1 MNKLIQ
7 YVIIIVIIIKVESE
21 KIISNLIRFVNLSA
35 KTVVNI
41 GEPQRLF
48 FFDMDLTRNTSLM
61 ISPFYNKNDSST
73 SVYKGK
79 ITIIENEKNVQYQI
93 MQDQFH
99 LLDSKYILNDFN
111 FYLTKSTRV
120 TFEAIL
126 SLTFKYDDYDY
137 SLVYQLYNKDVI
149 DKKQFGMKI
158 TYDIL
163 QGTLYL
169 GGLPQKIVGNLVQNT
184 LKVNDKY
191 STWGFNIKRI
201 IVGKYT
207 FYSNDY
213 VYLQST
219 QKAIYVK
226 RDFYEFYNN
235 TILRE
240 YYDNNTCYIR
250 DIRDYRV
257 KCIGREIKYLPPIEV
272 IIQGYKFRI
281 NKNNIFTCFLDIC
294 SLDMEIREHWVFGT
308 SFFERYITLF
318 DYDDKSVSF
327 FYKESLL
334 YSNYNKSI
342 IIIVIIN
349 SIIIIIDIIK
359 ILLL

>member
-93 MQDQFH
+93 IQDQFH
-99 LLDSKYILNDFN
+99 LLDSKYILKDFN

-126 SLTFKYDDYDY
+126 SLSFKYDDYDY
-137 SLVYQLYNKDVI
+137 SLVYQLYNKGVI
-149 DKKQFGMKI
+149 DKKQFGMKL

-163 QGTLYL
+163 QGTFYL
-169 GGLPQKIVGNLVQNT
+169 GGLPQMLVGNLIQNK
-184 LKVNDKY
+184 LIVNDKY
-191 STWGFNIKRI
+191 STWGYNIERI
-201 IVGKYT
+201 IVGKHT
-207 FYSNDY
+207 FYTKDY

-235 TILRE
+235 TILKE

-272 IIQGYKFRI
+272 IIQGYKFTI
-281 NKNNIFTCFLDIC
+281 DKNNIFTCYLDIC
-294 SLDMEIREHWVFGT
+294 SLDMEIREQWVFGT
-308 SFFERYITLF
+308 SFYERYITLF

-327 FYKESLL
+327 FYEESLL
-334 YSNYNKSI
+334 YTNYNKSVV
-342 IIIVIIN
+342 IIVIIN

-359 ILLL
+359 ILIS

>member
-184 LKVNDKY
+184 LKVNDKF

-226 RDFYEFYNN
+226 RDFDF
-235 TILRE
+235 
-240 YYDNNTCYIR
+240 
-250 DIRDYRV
+250 
-257 KCIGREIKYLPPIEV
+257 
-272 IIQGYKFRI
+272 
-281 NKNNIFTCFLDIC
+281 
-294 SLDMEIREHWVFGT
+294 
-308 SFFERYITLF
+308 
-318 DYDDKSVSF
+318 
-327 FYKESLL
+327 
-334 YSNYNKSI
+334 
-342 IIIVIIN
+342 
-349 SIIIIIDIIK
+349 
-359 ILLL
+359 